1 MEKSWINP
9 DQRLQKTLSV
19 NLWWDDPTFFHS
31 LVLFCVAAVI
41 HIALQC

>member
-19 NLWWDDPTFFHS
+19 NLWWDDPTFFES
-31 LVLFCVAAVI
+31 VSSFV
-41 HIALQC
+41 